1 MARKHN
7 KMGQRFAFVSFAN
20 VKDKYDLELGL
31 CNIKIGENKLFVSIA
46 KFVDDEVT
54 EGTRGM
60 NKNQTR
66 ESRNVL
72 SNDKGKSPQVV
83 EPSSV
88 QESSDLGIGTSFKET
103 LTKNIINNIDLI
115 ELAPNINAFSQ
126 WHDKEIVGRVIDFT
140 KLITLKGW
148 LHGKDLKK
156 VHIKY
161 IGGTSVL
168 LIFDTIDS
176 ANSFEPREWV
186 PDFLE
191 EDGEDGSQIG
201 SECNMEE
208 EKVDDRNP
216 KKSDDVSEPENES
229 DIDMVNQVTHANLDS
244 IDDTNHVHIEG
255 GNNLVS
261 NDEENV
267 SHNVESQTNDR
278 FENSLGNDNY
288 LDNNKKSIFFKYS
301 FRNIKKGDKSG
312 LKKFKKLDQKGRA
325 QSKSPQDR
333 PKKRARSGDP
343 FGLNSLLGI
352 EDNTTSPS

>member
-1 MARKHN
+1 
-7 KMGQRFAFVSFAN
+7 
-20 VKDKYDLELGL
+20 
-31 CNIKIGENKLFVSIA
+31 
-46 KFVDDEVT
+46 
-54 EGTRGM
+54 M

-66 ESRNVL
+66 ESSNVPW
-72 SNDKGKSPQVV
+72 NDKGKSPQVV

-88 QESSDLGIGTSFKET
+88 QESYDLGIGTSFKET

-126 WHDKEIVGRVIDFT
+126 WHDKGIVGRVIDFT
-140 KLITLKGW
+140 KLINLRGW

-156 VHIKY
+156 VQIKY

-168 LIFDTIDS
+168 LIFDTVDS
-176 ANSFEPREWV
+176 ANSFVGNDILWKECFRIVDVWKGQMLAYERIAWIKIYGVPWNLAINPVFNAIGGRLWNVVQPADVSEDDDDLSFVCVGILSSEGSRIKKAMSLKWQDKTIRVWIEEEPREWV

-191 EDGEDGSQIG
+191 EDSEDGSQIR

-208 EKVDDRNP
+208 ERVDDLNP
-216 KKSDDVSEPENES
+216 KKSDDVSEPEKES

-261 NDEENV
+261 NDEENI

-278 FENSLGNDNY
+278 FENSLGNDNC
-288 LDNNKKSIFFKYS
+288 LDNNNNKSNFFKIFIPEY
-301 FRNIKKGDKSG
+301 
-312 LKKFKKLDQKGRA
+312 
-325 QSKSPQDR
+325 
-333 PKKRARSGDP
+333 
-343 FGLNSLLGI
+343 
-352 EDNTTSPS
+352 